1 MIFYFSKNELLKWL
15 KNAAEY
21 GAKIVY
27 FLQKPLIIGNR
38 TKTVVKIDPD
48 DLLFQKSFRKSANGG
63 PLN

>member
-27 FLQKPLIIGNR
+27 FLQKSPIIGNT
-38 TKTVVKIDPD
+38 TKRVIQFEPD
-48 DLLFQKSFRKSANGG
+48 DYFFKSLFES
-63 PLN
+63 PPMVVP

>member
-27 FLQKPLIIGNR
+27 FPLKPPIIGNR
-38 TKTVVKIDPD
+38 TKRVIQIEPD